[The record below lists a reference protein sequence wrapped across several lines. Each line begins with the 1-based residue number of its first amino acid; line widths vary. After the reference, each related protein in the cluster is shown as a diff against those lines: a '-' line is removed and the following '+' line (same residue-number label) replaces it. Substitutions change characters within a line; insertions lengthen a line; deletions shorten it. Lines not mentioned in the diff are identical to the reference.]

1 MSEIYYEMSQQKNVW
16 SQAGHQW
23 LTPSS
28 QATLEAEI
36 RRITVP
42 GQPGKKKVLRPP
54 SQQKKAE
61 HGNVTCVG
69 HPSDRGTAI

>member
-42 GQPGKKKVLRPP
+42 GQPGKKKSSETPI
-54 SQQKKAE
+54 STEK
-61 HGNVTCVG
+61 
-69 HPSDRGTAI
+69 S